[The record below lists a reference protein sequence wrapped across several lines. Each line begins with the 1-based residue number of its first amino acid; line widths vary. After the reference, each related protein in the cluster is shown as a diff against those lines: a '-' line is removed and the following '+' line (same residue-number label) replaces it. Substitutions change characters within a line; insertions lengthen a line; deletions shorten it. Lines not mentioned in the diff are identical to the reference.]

1 MCKSNHPPP
10 RSFFST
16 AFHGCVIF
24 TVQCQLAKVDRKQT
38 IADYL
43 HLAGAWQ
50 ESHMS
55 MTRILLPCQPD
66 LVLRVFSAFTLPASV
81 DCLAGD

>member
-10 RSFFST
+10 QSFFST
-16 AFHGCVIF
+16 AFHGCAIF
-24 TVQCQLAKVDRKQT
+24 TVQCHLAKVDRKQT

-55 MTRILLPCQPD
+55 IKRILLPCQPD
-66 LVLRVFSAFTLPASV
+66 LVLRVFSAFTFPASV